1 MKKYNFSHKGWLMI
15 FISFFLYLLTAAC
28 TSDGENVILP
38 KLAAANGW
46 DYTQVLSLATAA
58 GCLSVIGNLFLGKI
72 CEKKGPKFSIILG
85 LLTSACFVFLYGS
98 ASNLMVYAIGIFGAI
113 CCAQSISFFGASA
126 LIANWFP
133 KKKGLAMGIV
143 TIGPPIATITM
154 VSVMNSL
161 LGALGLKKGVL
172 VISAV
177 LVIVAIICFIFV
189 HDTPEECGETPDN
202 MSQKELTAF
211 HSKEEHTEKLP
222 LGQLL
227 KKKAFWYILIMMGI
241 CNLTQTGLM
250 AQFLVRYQGT
260 GISENTV
267 VIMMSIMA
275 FIGIFGSMIVGFFE
289 NKLGTQKAYSIFAA
303 LFALAF
309 LLNFTDVPVLVY
321 LSIPLFGIVLTLMQ
335 IFLSAFELSVF
346 GRKNFKQANAVLFP
360 MISMIGQLSFLLI
373 SACLKLFG
381 EVRYAYLIFAILLF
395 VTLILNKLLST
406 EIVKNE
412 T

>member
-1 MKKYNFSHKGWLMI
+1 MVN
-15 FISFFLYLLTAAC
+15 
-28 TSDGENVILP
+28 NV
-38 KLAAANGW
+38 K
-46 DYTQVLSLATAA
+46 
-58 GCLSVIGNLFLGKI
+58 LGKNLRGVSI
-72 CEKKGPKFSIILG
+72 VGVGSTPFMNTVEDPERKG
-85 LLTSACFVFLYGS
+85 LTNGELFGYAALDAMKDAGVEPRDVQYFFHGS
-98 ASNLMVYAIGIFGAI
+98 ATNLTVYAIGLFGAI
-113 CCAQSISFFGASA
+113 CCGQSISFFGASA

-133 KKKGLAMGIV
+133 RKKGLAMGIV
-143 TIGPPIATITM
+143 TIGPPVATIAM

-161 LGALGLKKGVL
+161 LGSLGLKKGVV

-177 LVIVAIICFIFV
+177 LLLVALFCLFAV

-202 MSQKELTAF
+202 MPKEELEKL
-211 HSKEEHTEKLP
+211 HSEEEHTEKLP

-227 KKKAFWYILIMMGI
+227 KMKSFWYILLMMGI

-260 GISENTV
+260 DIPESTV
-267 VIMMSIMA
+267 IVMMSIMA
-275 FIGIFGSMIVGFFE
+275 VIAIFGSMIVGYFE

-309 LLNFTDVPVLVY
+309 LLNFTNIPGLVY
-321 LSIPLFGIVLTLMQ
+321 LSVPMFGVVLTLMQ

-360 MISMIGQLSFLLI
+360 LISMIGQMTFLLI
-373 SACLKLFG
+373 SACLKIFG

-395 VTLILNKLLST
+395 ATLFLNQLLKA
-406 EIVKNE
+406 EINKN
-412 T
+412 

>member
-1 MKKYNFSHKGWLMI
+1 MVN
-15 FISFFLYLLTAAC
+15 
-28 TSDGENVILP
+28 NV
-38 KLAAANGW
+38 K
-46 DYTQVLSLATAA
+46 
-58 GCLSVIGNLFLGKI
+58 LGKNLRGVSI
-72 CEKKGPKFSIILG
+72 VGVGSTPFMNTVEDPERKG
-85 LLTSACFVFLYGS
+85 LTNGELFGYAALDAMKDADVEPRDVQYFFHGS
-98 ASNLMVYAIGIFGAI
+98 ATNLTVYAIGLFGAI
-113 CCAQSISFFGASA
+113 CCGQSISFFGASA

-133 KKKGLAMGIV
+133 RKKGLAMGIV
-143 TIGPPIATITM
+143 TIGPPVATIAM

-161 LGALGLKKGVL
+161 LGSLGLKKGVV

-177 LVIVAIICFIFV
+177 LLLVALFCLFAV

-202 MSQKELTAF
+202 MPKEELEKL
-211 HSKEEHTEKLP
+211 HSEEEHTEKLP

-227 KKKAFWYILIMMGI
+227 KMKSFWYILLMMGI

-260 GISENTV
+260 DIPESTV
-267 VIMMSIMA
+267 IVMMSIMA
-275 FIGIFGSMIVGFFE
+275 VIAIFGSMIVGYFE

-309 LLNFTDVPVLVY
+309 LLNFTNIPGLVY
-321 LSIPLFGIVLTLMQ
+321 LSVPMFGVVLTLMQ

-360 MISMIGQLSFLLI
+360 LISMIGQMTFLLI
-373 SACLKLFG
+373 SACLKIFG

-395 VTLILNKLLST
+395 ATLFLNQLLKA
-406 EIVKNE
+406 EINKN
-412 T
+412 

>member
-1 MKKYNFSHKGWLMI
+1 MI
-15 FISFFLYLLTAAC
+15 FISFCLYLLTAAC

-46 DYTQVLSLATAA
+46 DYTKVLSLATAA
-58 GCLSVIGNLFLGKI
+58 GALSVIGNLLLGKI

-98 ASNLMVYAIGIFGAI
+98 ATNLTVYAIGLFGAI
-113 CCAQSISFFGASA
+113 CCGQSISFFGASA

-133 KKKGLAMGIV
+133 RKKGLAMGIV
-143 TIGPPIATITM
+143 TIGPPVATIAM

-161 LGALGLKKGVL
+161 LGSLGLKKGVM

-177 LVIVAIICFIFV
+177 LLLVALFCLFAV

-202 MSQKELTAF
+202 MPKEELEKL
-211 HSKEEHTEKLP
+211 HSEEEHTEKLP

-227 KKKAFWYILIMMGI
+227 KMKSFWYILLMMGI

-260 GISENTV
+260 DIPESTV
-267 VIMMSIMA
+267 IVMMSIMA
-275 FIGIFGSMIVGFFE
+275 VIAIFGSMIVGYFE

-309 LLNFTDVPVLVY
+309 LLNFTNIPGLVY
-321 LSIPLFGIVLTLMQ
+321 LSVPMFGVVLTLMQ

-360 MISMIGQLSFLLI
+360 LISMIGQMTFLLI
-373 SACLKLFG
+373 SACLKIFG

-395 VTLILNKLLST
+395 ATLFLNQLLKA
-406 EIVKNE
+406 EINKN
-412 T
+412 

>member
-1 MKKYNFSHKGWLMI
+1 MI
-15 FISFFLYLLTAAC
+15 FISFCLYLLTAAC

-46 DYTQVLSLATAA
+46 DYTKVLSLATAA
-58 GCLSVIGNLFLGKI
+58 GALSVIGNLLLGKI

-98 ASNLMVYAIGIFGAI
+98 ATNLTVYAIGLFGAI
-113 CCAQSISFFGASA
+113 CCGQSISFFGASA

-133 KKKGLAMGIV
+133 RKKGLAMGIV
-143 TIGPPIATITM
+143 TIGPPVATIAM

-161 LGALGLKKGVL
+161 LGSLGLKKGFV

-177 LVIVAIICFIFV
+177 LLLVALFCLFAV

-202 MSQKELTAF
+202 MPKEELEKL
-211 HSKEEHTEKLP
+211 HSEEEHTEKLP

-227 KKKAFWYILIMMGI
+227 KMKSFWYILLMMGI

-260 GISENTV
+260 DIPESTV
-267 VIMMSIMA
+267 IVMMSIMA
-275 FIGIFGSMIVGFFE
+275 VIAIFGSMIVGYFE

-309 LLNFTDVPVLVY
+309 LLNFTNIPGLVY
-321 LSIPLFGIVLTLMQ
+321 LSVPMFGVVLTLMQ

-346 GRKNFKQANAVLFP
+346 ERKNFKQANAVLFP
-360 MISMIGQLSFLLI
+360 LISMIGQMTFLLI
-373 SACLKLFG
+373 SACLKIFG

-395 VTLILNKLLST
+395 ATLFLNQLLKA
-406 EIVKNE
+406 EINKN
-412 T
+412 

>member
-1 MKKYNFSHKGWLMI
+1 MI
-15 FISFFLYLLTAAC
+15 FISFCLYLLTAAC

-46 DYTQVLSLATAA
+46 DYTKVLSLATAA
-58 GCLSVIGNLFLGKI
+58 GALSVIGNLLLGKI

-98 ASNLMVYAIGIFGAI
+98 ATNLTVYAIGLFGAI
-113 CCAQSISFFGASA
+113 CCGQSISFFGASA

-133 KKKGLAMGIV
+133 RKKGLAMGIV
-143 TIGPPIATITM
+143 TIGPPVATIAM

-161 LGALGLKKGVL
+161 LGSLGLKKGVV

-177 LVIVAIICFIFV
+177 LLLVALFCLFAV

-202 MSQKELTAF
+202 MPKEELEKL
-211 HSKEEHTEKLP
+211 HSEEEHTEKLP

-227 KKKAFWYILIMMGI
+227 KMKSFWYILLMMGI

-260 GISENTV
+260 DIPESTV
-267 VIMMSIMA
+267 IVMMSIMA
-275 FIGIFGSMIVGFFE
+275 VIAIFGSMIVGYFE

-309 LLNFTDVPVLVY
+309 LLNFTNIPGLVY
-321 LSIPLFGIVLTLMQ
+321 LSVSMFGVVLTLMQ

-360 MISMIGQLSFLLI
+360 LISMIGQMTFLLI
-373 SACLKLFG
+373 SACLKIFG

-395 VTLILNKLLST
+395 ATLFLNQLLKA
-406 EIVKNE
+406 EINKN
-412 T
+412 

>member
-1 MKKYNFSHKGWLMI
+1 MVN
-15 FISFFLYLLTAAC
+15 
-28 TSDGENVILP
+28 NV
-38 KLAAANGW
+38 K
-46 DYTQVLSLATAA
+46 
-58 GCLSVIGNLFLGKI
+58 LGKNLRGVSI
-72 CEKKGPKFSIILG
+72 VGVGSTPFMNTLEDPERKG
-85 LLTSACFVFLYGS
+85 LTNGELFGYAALDAMKDAGVEPRDVQYFFHGS
-98 ASNLMVYAIGIFGAI
+98 ATNLTVYAIGLFGAI
-113 CCAQSISFFGASA
+113 CCGQSISFFGASA

-133 KKKGLAMGIV
+133 RKKGLAMGIV
-143 TIGPPIATITM
+143 TIGPPVATIAM

-161 LGALGLKKGVL
+161 LGSLGLKKGVV

-177 LVIVAIICFIFV
+177 LLLVALFCLFAV

-202 MSQKELTAF
+202 MPKEELEKL
-211 HSKEEHTEKLP
+211 HSEEEHTEKLP

-227 KKKAFWYILIMMGI
+227 KMKSFWYILLMMGI

-260 GISENTV
+260 DIPESTV
-267 VIMMSIMA
+267 IVMMSIMA
-275 FIGIFGSMIVGFFE
+275 VIAIFGSMIVGYFE

-309 LLNFTDVPVLVY
+309 LLNFTNIPGLVY
-321 LSIPLFGIVLTLMQ
+321 LSVPMFGVVLTLMQ

-360 MISMIGQLSFLLI
+360 LISMIGQMTFLLI
-373 SACLKLFG
+373 SACLKIFG

-395 VTLILNKLLST
+395 ATLFLNQLLKAELNK
-406 EIVKNE
+406 N
-412 T
+412 

>member
-1 MKKYNFSHKGWLMI
+1 MI
-15 FISFFLYLLTAAC
+15 FISFCLYLLTAAC

-38 KLAAANGW
+38 KLAEANGW
-46 DYTQVLSLATAA
+46 DYTKVLSLATAA
-58 GCLSVIGNLFLGKI
+58 GALSVIGNLLLGKI

-98 ASNLMVYAIGIFGAI
+98 ATNLTVYAIGLFGAI

-133 KKKGLAMGIV
+133 RKKGLAMGIV
-143 TIGPPIATITM
+143 TIGPPVATITM

-161 LGALGLKKGVL
+161 LGSLGLKKGVM
-172 VISAV
+172 VISAMLL
-177 LVIVAIICFIFV
+177 LVALFCLFAV

-202 MSQKELTAF
+202 MPKEELEKL
-211 HSKEEHTEKLP
+211 HSEEEHTEKLP
-222 LGQLL
+222 LRQLL
-227 KKKAFWYILIMMGI
+227 KMKSFWYILFMMGI

-260 GISENTV
+260 DIPERTV
-267 VIMMSIMA
+267 IVMMSVMA
-275 FIGIFGSMIVGFFE
+275 VIAIFGSMIVGYFE

-309 LLNFTDVPVLVY
+309 LLNFTNIPGLVY
-321 LSIPLFGIVLTLMQ
+321 LSVPMFGVVLTLMQ

-360 MISMIGQLSFLLI
+360 LISMIGQMTFLLI
-373 SACLKLFG
+373 SACLKIFG
-381 EVRYAYLIFAILLF
+381 EVRYAYLLFAILLF
-395 VTLILNKLLST
+395 ATLFLNQLLKA
-406 EIVKNE
+406 EINKK
-412 T
+412 

>member
-1 MKKYNFSHKGWLMI
+1 MI
-15 FISFFLYLLTAAC
+15 FISFCLYLLTAAC

-46 DYTQVLSLATAA
+46 DYTKVLSLATAA
-58 GCLSVIGNLFLGKI
+58 GALSVIGNLLLGKI

-98 ASNLMVYAIGIFGAI
+98 ATNLTVYAIGLFGAI
-113 CCAQSISFFGASA
+113 CCGQSISFFGASA

-133 KKKGLAMGIV
+133 RKKGLAMGIV
-143 TIGPPIATITM
+143 TIGPPVATIAM

-161 LGALGLKKGVL
+161 LGSLGLKKGVV

-177 LVIVAIICFIFV
+177 LLLVALFCLFAV

-202 MSQKELTAF
+202 MPKKELEKL
-211 HSKEEHTEKLP
+211 HSEEEHTEKLP

-227 KKKAFWYILIMMGI
+227 KMKSFWYILLMMGI

-260 GISENTV
+260 DIPESTV
-267 VIMMSIMA
+267 IVMMSIMA
-275 FIGIFGSMIVGFFE
+275 VIAIFGSMIVGYFE

-309 LLNFTDVPVLVY
+309 LLNFTNIPGLVY
-321 LSIPLFGIVLTLMQ
+321 LSVPMFGVVLTLMQ

-360 MISMIGQLSFLLI
+360 LISMIGQMTFLLI
-373 SACLKLFG
+373 SACLKIFG

-395 VTLILNKLLST
+395 ATLFLNQLLKA
-406 EIVKNE
+406 EINKN
-412 T
+412 

>member
-1 MKKYNFSHKGWLMI
+1 MI
-15 FISFFLYLLTAAC
+15 LISFFLYLLTAAC

-46 DYTQVLSLATAA
+46 DYTLVLSLATAA
-58 GCLSVIGNLFLGKI
+58 GCLSVIGNLLLGKI

-85 LLTSACFVFLYGS
+85 LLTSACFVFMYGS
-98 ASNLMVYAIGIFGAI
+98 ATNIIVYAIGLFGAI
-113 CCAQSISFFGASA
+113 CCGQSISFFGASA

-133 KKKGLAMGIV
+133 RKKGLAMGIV
-143 TIGPPIATITM
+143 TIGPPVATITM
-154 VSVMNSL
+154 VSVMNTL

-177 LVIVAIICFIFV
+177 LLIVAVFCLFFV
-189 HDTPEECGETPDN
+189 RDTPEECGETPDN
-202 MSQKELTAF
+202 MSKAELVKL
-211 HSKEEHTEKLP
+211 HSEEEHTEKLP
-222 LGQLL
+222 LGHLL

-260 GISENTV
+260 SISESTV

-275 FIGIFGSMIVGFFE
+275 FIGIFGSMIVGYFE

-309 LLNFTDVPVLVY
+309 LLNFTNIPVLVY

-346 GRKNFKQANAVLFP
+346 GRKNFKQANAILFP
-360 MISMIGQLSFLLI
+360 LISMIGQLTFLLI
-373 SACLKLFG
+373 SACLKIFG
-381 EVRYAYLIFAILLF
+381 EVRYAYLIFAVLLF
-395 VTLILNKLLST
+395 ITLFVNKLLSAET
-406 EIVKNE
+406 AKNE
-412 T
+412 N

>member
-1 MKKYNFSHKGWLMI
+1 MI
-15 FISFFLYLLTAAC
+15 FISFCLYLLTAAC

-46 DYTQVLSLATAA
+46 DYTKVLSLATAA
-58 GCLSVIGNLFLGKI
+58 GALSVIGNLLLGKI

-98 ASNLMVYAIGIFGAI
+98 ATNLTVYAIGLFGAI
-113 CCAQSISFFGASA
+113 CCGQSISFFGASA

-133 KKKGLAMGIV
+133 RKKGLAMGIV
-143 TIGPPIATITM
+143 TIGPPVATIAM

-161 LGALGLKKGVL
+161 LGSLGLKKGVV

-177 LVIVAIICFIFV
+177 LLLVALFCLFAV

-202 MSQKELTAF
+202 MPKEELEKL
-211 HSKEEHTEKLP
+211 HSEEEHTEKLP

-227 KKKAFWYILIMMGI
+227 KMKSFWYILLMMGI

-260 GISENTV
+260 DIPESTV
-267 VIMMSIMA
+267 IVMMSIMA
-275 FIGIFGSMIVGFFE
+275 VIAIFGSMIVGYFE

-309 LLNFTDVPVLVY
+309 LLNFTNIPGLVY
-321 LSIPLFGIVLTLMQ
+321 LSVPMFGVVLTLMQ

-360 MISMIGQLSFLLI
+360 LISMIGQMTFLLI
-373 SACLKLFG
+373 SACLKIFG

-395 VTLILNKLLST
+395 ATLFLNQLLKA
-406 EIVKNE
+406 EINKN
-412 T
+412 